1 MHPLA
6 HVLIVL
12 TAGFTASAIVSNI
25 YRIVGASPE
34 TTSGDVV
41 RVLVLLFAGPSEI
54 FESAIDARL
63 KGQWSATWF
72 WLTISMVCYWSLV
85 LGIIVLQVARALAA

>member
-6 HVLIVL
+6 TVLIVL
-12 TAGFTASAIVSNI
+12 TAGFTASAIVANV
-25 YRIVGASPE
+25 YRMVGAAPE
-34 TTSGDVV
+34 TTSGDFV

-54 FESAIDARL
+54 FEIAIDARL
-63 KGQWSATWF
+63 NGQWSATWF

-85 LGIIVLQVARALAA
+85 LGMIVLQGAKALTA